1 MTDNDLNRAV
11 ARATGETVSEIRSRG
26 FSLVTPDSE
35 TFEPPHNKRVT
46 RPRHHNDHPSKGVS
60 AEPALG
66 SHA

>member
-35 TFEPPHNKRVT
+35 TFKPPRNNRVT
-46 RPRHHNDHPSKGVS
+46 RSRQQNDHRIKGVPV
-60 AEPALG
+60 EPALG

>member
-35 TFEPPHNKRVT
+35 TFDLPRSNRVT
-46 RPRHHNDHPSKGVS
+46 RPRQHNDHRSKGVP

>member
-35 TFEPPHNKRVT
+35 TFEPSRNNRVKKRQQY
-46 RPRHHNDHPSKGVS
+46 NDHRSKGVS

>member
-1 MTDNDLNRAV
+1 MTDNELNRAV

-35 TFEPPHNKRVT
+35 VFEPPCNSLVT
-46 RPRHHNDHPSKGVS
+46 RSRQQSGHRSKGVP